1 MVSTLAVNNGW
12 VATFV
17 SDGTNWNY
25 QGQVTLATF
34 NAPRVLIGSLTN
46 PGTGVAGQVLRTDG
60 AKTLSW
66 VNADGANVVT
76 NAGTST
82 DNAIPKFDLA
92 TGKIIQNSGVIIDD
106 TNNITGMGTLNT
118 RTIANWVD
126 GPASVVTTNLAA
138 FNGTT
143 GKLIQDSGLLTA
155 NVVTKTANFTAAN
168 RVALANGVSRVL
180 TESAYTIPAAD
191 GTANQYLATNGS
203 GAVSWTSLASIA
215 NNVTNAGTS
224 VDNAIARFDAATG
237 KIIQNSPVII
247 ADTTGDITGAQNITV
262 SGAAIPTLRANG
274 NTDNQMAGTLFLSQG
289 DAYGFKIA
297 YDALNSLDGM
307 RITERRANVE
317 TERMTFKSGGNVG
330 IGVSDPTQKLDV
342 AGTIKTTGDI
352 LLTGASVINLGSDLT
367 KEVNAGKI
375 GYGAFT
381 ANTLDILGATVG
393 AALPRSIKL
402 WDNVITNG
410 TLTVAGA
417 TTLSST
423 LGVTGQTTINV
434 GANSSTL
441 PTTRGTAGQALTT
454 DGAGTLSWS
463 GSAGDINGAW
473 AGGAGQPGGTCNGRL
488 LNNSTLCAINLSLNR
503 GGANVGDGTTCTLP
517 VGCSSIQHH
526 PFLGRNKENNEV
538 KWLVSGRTVTCVSG
552 CGSQDVSGTEVIAL

>member
-17 SDGTNWNY
+17 SDGTTWNY
-25 QGQVTLATF
+25 QGQVTWATF
-34 NAPRVLIGSLTN
+34 NAPRVLIGSLSN
-46 PGTGVAGQVLRTDG
+46 PGNGVAGQVLRTDG

-66 VNADGANVVT
+66 ITLTGLAPFVTINGTNTNTASAATAAVNFLTGRNAAGAIVANATTADIGLEYGAS
-76 NAGTST
+76 GYKHYISST
-82 DNAIPKFDLA
+82 HSGGVPTANNAIKFY
-92 TGKIIQNSGVIIDD
+92 
-106 TNNITGMGTLNT
+106 TNNSAAVAGSSAPGTGNVLSLDVNTLGVNIPTGNMKISGT
-118 RTIANWVD
+118 
-126 GPASVVTTNLAA
+126 
-138 FNGTT
+138 
-143 GKLIQDSGLLTA
+143 
-155 NVVTKTANFTAAN
+155 
-168 RVALANGVSRVL
+168 
-180 TESAYTIPAAD
+180 
-191 GTANQYLATNGS
+191 
-203 GAVSWTSLASIA
+203 
-215 NNVTNAGTS
+215 
-224 VDNAIARFDAATG
+224 
-237 KIIQNSPVII
+237 
-247 ADTTGDITGAQNITV
+247 
-262 SGAAIPTLRANG
+262 AIPTLQIDG
-274 NTDNQMAGTLFLSQG
+274 NTDNQIAGTLFLSQT

-297 YDALNSLDGM
+297 YDATNTLDGM

-352 LLTGASVINLGSDLT
+352 LLTGASVLNFGSDLT
-367 KEVNAGKI
+367 KEANAGKI
-375 GYGAFT
+375 GYGTFT

-503 GGANVGDGTTCTLP
+503 GGANVNDGTTCTLP
-517 VGCSSIQHH
+517 VGCSSIQ
-526 PFLGRNKENNEV
+526 PKYFYGRNKEANTV
-538 KWLVSGRTVTCVSG
+538 TWLVNGRTVTCVSG
-552 CGSQDVSGTEVIAL
+552 CGSQDVFGTEVIAL